1 MDINFLKG
9 KKIGITALDLE
20 QKEHRGIA
28 AVTKSL
34 IKLLSKYG
42 AEIYLIT
49 SLGSKRSGIF
59 SEVIMKKKLLEEI
72 YISDI
77 LSSLQ
82 EGNNYREKFQT
93 DLAYK
98 IKKVIVLFFK
108 TFKLFFTD
116 FSLSYKIFKLNYSH
130 IITNVY
136 DKRLEYVKDITGFV
150 VSKNIFDFCRMSSM
164 RILPKIPKLLIKKS
178 ELDLIISSSPLSIKN
193 KGSSL

>member
-49 SLGSKRSGIF
+49 NLGSKRSGFIG
-59 SEVIMKKKLLEEI
+59 EVFIKKKLLEEI

-77 LSSLQ
+77 LS
-82 EGNNYREKFQT
+82 NFKKARITEKNFRLIPT
-93 DLAYK
+93 KYK
-98 IKKVIVLFFK
+98 K
-108 TFKLFFTD
+108 
-116 FSLSYKIFKLNYSH
+116 
-130 IITNVY
+130 
-136 DKRLEYVKDITGFV
+136 
-150 VSKNIFDFCRMSSM
+150 
-164 RILPKIPKLLIKKS
+164 
-178 ELDLIISSSPLSIKN
+178 
-193 KGSSL
+193 